1 VLFVREKSVLIG
13 IGKFDIWA
21 AWIRRGSRNGFAF
34 GLVLLLAGMAG
45 AQSARVY
52 RDGQSWVEESS
63 GTLPSSRS
71 LRVNTPL
78 GSVKVEGDGHGLRW
92 TVRKRF
98 FAGSEEE
105 AKREFARFR
114 VDASRNAEGAILEVN
129 DESHTRG
136 RFDAEFELHIPAR
149 MEWVRIGSGNG
160 DITVTGVTSRLDL
173 NTRAGD
179 VAVDK
184 VNGAVRALT
193 KGGNLKFGHINGDL
207 LARTGGGNI
216 TLGSLQGHRL
226 EAQTLGGNIDLGVIG
241 SGVVQNDGGNVTLQ
255 RCTGSLNIGNGGG
268 DITVDEADGPV
279 TVSTHGGNIRV
290 GSSKGPV
297 IARTGGGNIAL
308 SKLAHGADARSGM
321 GRIQAEFLASSGAVQ
336 STLHTGSGDIVVYVK
351 SGVPLTVRATT
362 DIAAG
367 QGIRSDFPEMKVS
380 VENGGWGPKMMF
392 AEGLLNGGGPLLN
405 LRTSIGQIDIRRG
418 H

>member
-1 VLFVREKSVLIG
+1 LIG
-13 IGKFDIWA
+13 IGKLDTWA
-21 AWIRRGSRNGFAF
+21 AWTRRGSRIGFAF
-34 GLVLLLAGMAG
+34 ALVLLLAGVAS
-45 AQSARVY
+45 AQATRVY

-63 GTLPSSRS
+63 GTLPASRA

-78 GSVKVEGDGHGLRW
+78 GSVKVEGNGGGLRW

-114 VDASRNAEGAILEVN
+114 VNASRNAEGALLEVN

-136 RFDAEFELHIPAR
+136 RFDAEFELHIPAT

-160 DITVTGVTSRLDL
+160 DITVIGVTSRLDL
-173 NTRAGD
+173 STRAGD

-193 KGGNLKFGHINGDL
+193 QGGNLKFGQINGDL

-216 TLGSLQGHRL
+216 TLGSLQGHRI
-226 EAQTLGGNIDLGVIG
+226 EAQTLGGNIDLGVVG
-241 SGVVQNDGGNVTLQ
+241 GGVVQSDGGNVTLQ
-255 RCTGSLNIGNGGG
+255 RCTGPLHITTRGGN
-268 DITVDEADGPV
+268 ITVGEAANGPV
-279 TVSTHGGNIRV
+279 TVSTGGGNIRV

-297 IARTGGGNIAL
+297 VARTAGGTIEL
-308 SKLAHGADARSGM
+308 WKLAHGADAQSGI
-321 GRIQAEFLASSGAVQ
+321 GSIQAEFLGSSDAGQ
-336 STLHTGSGDIVVYVK
+336 SALHTGGGDIVVYVK

-367 QGIRSDFPEMKVS
+367 QGIRSDFPEMKVTA
-380 VENGGWGPKMMF
+380 EDGGWGPRTMY
-392 AEGLLNGGGPLLN
+392 AEGALSGGGPLLN
-405 LRTSIGQIDIRRG
+405 LRTSIGQIDIRQKP
-418 H
+418 